1 MKKFTIATCLSL
13 ISFFGLSQFNGEHHC
28 KGEELT
34 KKHYEELGQWDE
46 YQISYQEAT
55 QASQG
60 YKNLSKSA
68 GSIPIIFHIVYNDAS
83 DSASYADVLQVYNDL
98 VTDFNNAGTARG
110 GFGFNPFNAD
120 IQFCLATREPDGT
133 PLLYP
138 GMIIEQTTKT
148 WFDSDNGEENM
159 MKTAANGSQIWN
171 RDQYMNVWICD
182 ITNGANSGTAGYAYR
197 PAGFLPNA
205 QIDGIVLDY
214 NIGLTQNVLTHEVGH
229 YMGLDHP
236 WGGSGGCGNDDG
248 FADTPVTDGPSFD
261 HASSCSGNQVQCGVQ
276 TQYENFMDYANCTS
290 MFSED
295 QSNHMNS
302 VLDNL
307 RASLL
312 LSNGCAPSNA
322 PPIAA
327 FTADLGGNPIIIPV
341 GGSINF
347 IDQSLN
353 VDAASN
359 PNWAW
364 TFGGGSGAQA
374 VQNPTAQFNVV
385 GTYTVTM
392 TVTND
397 FGNDAVT
404 KVGHVEVVPPA
415 VGTACDTLRNY
426 HPSEDMIYY
435 GIIGGGYWPGH
446 GNLGAGFNIEK
457 YAEPF
462 TAPATTELRR
472 VRLNIQGI
480 LDASTTGSFTIN
492 IYGDNGGISPDEG
505 NLIDSE
511 VVPFASVGTGWNI
524 IDITTPQNVTGAFW
538 VSLDLDYS
546 TPGDTIIFGIA
557 DDGARPGGY
566 LNTMMAKVPGSN
578 WSGAGNDW
586 GTGDDVFGP
595 TQNFSIGLDVLT
607 SNGPAPT
614 AVISMPENQ
623 VCIDAVILANGSG
636 STNTTDYAWYN
647 TDDPITAI
655 YAAGTG
661 ASFGVNFP
669 FEGDELYIL
678 FADGSCMTST
688 AQESIHIDA
697 AVSASANITNTTCG
711 ENNGVIT
718 IVSEAG
724 GTGVYEYSL
733 DGTNWVATNVFNNMA
748 PGDYTVYVRTP
759 GSECQTDFQVTVGAD
774 PVFVPTVTPN
784 QEICLGASA
793 TITAGGGTG
802 YDWIDGSTSI
812 GSTPSITVTPVTTSQ
827 YSCNVTDA
835 SGCLVTV
842 YTSVVVKQYEDPG
855 FTANDFCEGAA
866 NNATITGVSGGTFAF
881 NPLPGDGATI
891 VAGTGEIDNEVGG
904 TTYTIEYTTPGVGLF
919 CENTSTVAVTVNPQ
933 ETSTFTTT
941 DFCVGAANAATIT
954 GTTGGS
960 FAFNPLPGDG
970 ATINT
975 TTGEITSG
983 VAGTTYTL
991 EYTTS
996 GTCSASETQTVDVI
1010 PADDATFTIADYC
1023 VGSASTPNITGTAG
1037 GTFAL
1042 NPNPGGGVTINAGT
1056 GVISNGVAGATYTV
1070 EYTTPAGTCQASS
1083 TQTVDVNAQED
1094 ASFTTTDYCAGAANS
1109 ATITGT
1115 IGGTFAFNPLPG
1127 DGATI
1132 NTTTGEISNGVAGT
1146 TYTLEYTTAGV
1157 CSDVQTQTVDVVP
1170 GDDATFTTTD
1180 YCVGSPSTPTITGT
1194 AGGTFALNPNPGGGV
1209 TIAAGTGVI
1218 SNGVAGATYTVEYT
1232 TPAGTCQA
1240 TSTQT
1245 VNVNNLDDAGFTT
1258 NDYCEGAAN
1267 TATVTG
1273 LAGGTFAFNPLPGDG
1288 ATINTADGSITNGVA
1303 GTTYTLEYTSP
1314 AGACQNT
1321 STETVSVIVDE
1332 DASFNLTDYCTGSPN
1347 AASAIAT
1354 AGGTFAF
1361 NPAPGDGATLNTST
1375 GEVTSGILGTTY
1387 SIEYTTPGVGC
1398 QNSSIETVT
1407 VIGSDDP
1414 SFTTTDF
1421 CFNNT
1426 NNANIT
1432 GTTGGTFTFTAPPGD
1447 GATINGA
1454 DGEISSGIAGTTYGI
1469 TYTTPAGVCQANSD
1483 ETVTVLALDDAGFTT
1498 TDYCV
1503 GTANNATITGVT
1515 GGTFAFNPSGGAA
1528 SINPATGA
1536 ITNGTAGTTYSIEYT
1551 TPAAGCQNSS
1561 IETVNVLNGDDASF
1575 TLTDFCEG
1583 AANTAT
1589 GITTPGGT
1597 FTFNIAPGDGAT
1609 INNATGEITNGIAG
1623 TNYSVDYTTPAGAC
1637 PTTSTETV
1645 NVNNP
1650 DNATFTFDPY
1660 CSGAPN
1666 GATAI
1671 LTPGGTFSFNVAPGD
1686 GATIDNATGEITNG
1700 VAGSSYDV
1708 AYLTNAVCPASS
1720 VVTVQVNNTDDASF
1734 TVTDFCVGT
1743 PNAASA
1749 IATPGGSFDF
1759 TTPPG
1764 DGATIDNSTGEISNG
1779 VSGSSYGITYTTP
1792 ASGCQGTANNTV
1804 NVNNTP
1810 TIVGTVTNI
1819 QCNGDTDG
1827 SIDVTITD
1835 ATPTSITWTN
1845 TAQTTEDVS
1854 NLTANTYE
1862 ITVDAGGCLSTETF
1876 TIIEPSAISID
1887 VLDINDIICNG
1898 TYGSASVQTSGGTG
1912 TLTPDWGGN
1921 NPNLLPAGNYTVI
1934 INDDNGCST
1943 QQDFTITEPPVF
1955 TVTGVMTEESVSN
1968 DGAID
1973 LTVTGGVAPYTY
1985 IWSNNETTQ
1994 DISGLAPGT
2003 YTVTVTDA
2011 LGCSYL
2017 LQYEVTSTVGIDE
2030 VSINEAVIYPNPFN
2044 TQFEI
2049 KLKGQFDFV
2058 VQDARGKVIQ
2068 IGSGNDTKLVSLEQR
2083 ETGVYFVKLSQENNF
2098 RVIKMI
2104 KR

>member
-1 MKKFTIATCLSL
+1 MKKITLAVCLSL
-13 ISFFGLSQFNGEHHC
+13 ISLVGLSQFNGEHHC

-68 GSIPIIFHIVYNDAS
+68 GSIPIIFHIVYNNTS

-110 GFGFNPFNAD
+110 GFGFTPFNAD

-159 MKTAANGSQIWN
+159 MKTAADGSQIWN
-171 RDQYMNVWICD
+171 RDQYLNVWICD

-248 FADTPVTDGPSFD
+248 FADTPITDGPSFD

-353 VDAASN
+353 VDPASN

-374 VQNPTAQFNVV
+374 VQNPTAQFNVI

-426 HPSEDMIYY
+426 DLSELPDMLFY
-435 GIIGGGYWPGH
+435 G
-446 GNLGAGFNIEK
+446 LGAGDGFIPGHADYFGNDATI
-457 YAEPF
+457 YAEPYS
-462 TAPATTELRR
+462 APTTIEVRRLELFIMNVANNTGAGSMTVR
-472 VRLNIQGI
+472 V
-480 LDASTTGSFTIN
+480 
-492 IYGDNGGISPDEG
+492 YGHDGVNNHPDEG
-505 NLIDSE
+505 NVLDTE
-511 VVPFASVGTGWNI
+511 VIPFTGLQAGWNE
-524 IDITTPQNVTGAFW
+524 IDLPTPASVTGAFW
-538 VSLDLDYS
+538 VGFELTYG
-546 TPGDTIIFGIA
+546 TADTIAFGMFDSPRA
-557 DDGARPGGY
+557 AGFP
-566 LNTMMAKVPGSN
+566 NTMKYKIPGL
-578 WSGAGNDW
+578 GAGTNDW
-586 GTGDDVFGP
+586 VVGADVLTP
-595 TQNFSIGLDVLT
+595 PAPEFSLALDVLM

-614 AVISMPENQ
+614 AVIAMPENQ
-623 VCIDAVILANGSG
+623 VCVDAVILANGSG
-636 STNTTDYAWYN
+636 STNTTNYFWYN
-647 TDDPITAI
+647 TDDPITTL
-655 YAAGTG
+655 YASGTG

-669 FEGDELYIL
+669 FVGDELYIL

-697 AVSASANITNTTCG
+697 AVTATANITNTTCG

-733 DGTNWVATNVFNNMA
+733 DGTNWVATNIFNNMA

-774 PVFVPTVTPN
+774 PVFTPTVTPN
-784 QEICLGASA
+784 QEICLGGSA

-842 YTSVVVKQYEDPG
+842 YTTVVVKQYEDPG
-855 FTANDFCEGAA
+855 FTANDFCVGAA
-866 NNATITGVSGGTFAF
+866 NNATVTGVTGGTFAF

-919 CENTSTVAVTVNPQ
+919 CENTSTVAVTVSPQ

-941 DFCVGAANAATIT
+941 DFCVGAANAASIT
-954 GTTGGS
+954 GTTGGT

-975 TTGEITSG
+975 TTGEITGG

-991 EYTTS
+991 EYTTA

-1010 PADDATFTIADYC
+1010 PGDDATFTTTDYC
-1023 VGSASTPNITGTAG
+1023 VGSATTPTVTGTAG

-1083 TQTVDVNAQED
+1083 TQTVDVNPQED
-1094 ASFTTTDYCAGAANS
+1094 ASFTTTDFCVGAANA

-1115 IGGTFAFNPLPG
+1115 TGGAFAFNPLPG
-1127 DGATI
+1127 DGASV
-1132 NTTTGEISNGVAGT
+1132 NTSTGEITSGVAGT
-1146 TYTLEYTTAGV
+1146 TYTLEYTTAGI
-1157 CSDVQTQTVDVVP
+1157 CSDVQTQTVDVIP

-1180 YCVGSPSTPTITGT
+1180 YCVGSASTPTVTGT

-1209 TIAAGTGVI
+1209 TINAGSGVI

-1245 VNVNNLDDAGFTT
+1245 VNVNNLDDATFTT
-1258 NDYCEGAAN
+1258 TDYCEGAAN
-1267 TATVTG
+1267 NATITG
-1273 LAGGTFAFNPLPGDG
+1273 LAGGSFAFNPVPGDG
-1288 ATINTADGSITNGVA
+1288 ATINTTNGA
-1303 GTTYTLEYTSP
+1303 ITSGIGGTTYTLEYTTP
-1314 AGACQNT
+1314 VGACQNT
-1321 STETVSVIVDE
+1321 STQTVSVIVDE

-1354 AGGTFAF
+1354 TGGTFTF
-1361 NPAPGDGATLNTST
+1361 NIVPGDGATLNGTT
-1375 GEVTSGILGTTY
+1375 GEVTGGVLGTTY

-1398 QNSSIETVT
+1398 QNSSVETVT

-1421 CFNNT
+1421 CFNST
-1426 NNANIT
+1426 NNATIT
-1432 GTTGGTFTFTAPPGD
+1432 GTTGGVFTFTAPPGD

-1454 DGEISSGIAGTTYGI
+1454 DGEITSGVAGSTYNI
-1469 TYTTPAGVCQANSD
+1469 TYTTPAGVCQANSA
-1483 ETVTVLALDDAGFTT
+1483 ENVTVLLLDDASFTT

-1503 GTANNATITGVT
+1503 GTANSATITGIA
-1515 GGTFAFNPSGGAA
+1515 GGTFAFNPTGGAA
-1528 SINPATGA
+1528 IINPSTGG

-1551 TPAAGCQNSS
+1551 TPASGCQNSS
-1561 IETVNVLNGDDASF
+1561 IETVNVLNGDDATF
-1575 TLTDFCEG
+1575 ALTNYCEG
-1583 AANTAT
+1583 DVNAAS
-1589 GITTPGGT
+1589 GITTPGGS
-1597 FTFNIAPGDGAT
+1597 FAFNTVPGDGAT
-1609 INNATGEITNGIAG
+1609 INTTNGAITNGVAG
-1623 TNYSVDYTTPAGAC
+1623 TTYSVDYTTAGGC
-1637 PTTSTETV
+1637 PTTSTENVTV
-1645 NVNNP
+1645 NNL
-1650 DNATFTFDPY
+1650 DDATFTFDAY
-1660 CSGAPN
+1660 CFGSTN
-1666 GATAI
+1666 GASAI
-1671 LTPGGTFSFNVAPGD
+1671 LTPGGTFSFNTAPGD
-1686 GATIDNATGEITNG
+1686 GATIDNTSGEITNG
-1700 VAGSSYDV
+1700 VAGATYDV
-1708 AYLTNAVCPASS
+1708 SYLTNAVCPASS
-1720 VVTVQVNNTDDASF
+1720 VVSVQVNNTDDGSF
-1734 TVTDFCVGT
+1734 TITDFCVGT
-1743 PNAASA
+1743 PNAASG
-1749 IATPGGSFDF
+1749 IVTPGGTFDF

-1764 DGATIDNSTGEISNG
+1764 DGATINNTTGEISNG
-1779 VSGSSYGITYTTP
+1779 ISGSTYDVTYMTP

-1804 NVNNTP
+1804 TVNNTP
-1810 TIVGTVTNI
+1810 TIAGTVTDI
-1819 QCNGDTDG
+1819 QCNGDADG

-1862 ITVDAGGCLSTETF
+1862 ITVDAGGCVSVQSF
-1876 TIIEPSAISID
+1876 TIDEPSVISID
-1887 VLDINDIICNG
+1887 VLDVNDIICNG

-1912 TLTPDWGGN
+1912 TLTADWGGN

-1934 INDDNGCST
+1934 VSDDNSCTT

-1973 LTVTGGVAPYTY
+1973 LTVTGGQAPYTY
-1985 IWSNNETTQ
+1985 SWSTNETTQ

-2030 VSINEAVIYPNPFN
+2030 IAMNSATIYPNPFH

-2049 KLKGQFDFV
+2049 KLKGSFDFV
-2058 VQDARGKVIQ
+2058 VQDARGKIIQ
-2068 IGSGNDTKLVSLEQR
+2068 TGSGNNNKLINLEHR
-2083 ETGVYFVKLSQENNF
+2083 ETGVYFVRLSQENNF